1 MIVRILLVDDDETT
15 REITAFFMKKIF
27 EDCTL
32 EIDEAENGL
41 IACQYLQDGEYDLV
55 LLDLLMPI
63 QDGFQTLTKMRE
75 SSKGKNLPIV
85 VVSSMHQEIH
95 VLRAL
100 KLGATDF
107 VRKPFSPEEL
117 ALRIRNHV
125 PKLIE
130 CSDPTP

>member
-1 MIVRILLVDDDETT
+1 MT
-15 REITAFFMKKIF
+15 KIF
-27 EDCTL
+27 EGCTL

-41 IACQYLQDGEYDLV
+41 IACQYLQDREYDLV

-63 QDGFQTLTKMRE
+63 QDGFQTLAKMRE
-75 SSKGKNLPIV
+75 SSKGKHLPIL

-125 PKLIE
+125 PKIQN
-130 CSDPTP
+130 CSNLTQ